1 MILSMTGYAAV
12 SRDLPH
18 GALNLEIKSVN
29 SRFLDLMF
37 RLADEAR
44 TLEPALREVITASVT
59 RGKVELRLG
68 YGKDGA
74 SGQSRAGR
82 PLQLNEEAVRRLGEA
97 AAAVKRLVPQ
107 TLDLR
112 VMEVLHWPGVLDD
125 TALSP
130 EQMRVAVNAMMSQA
144 MSEFTDSRAREGEKL
159 KQMLLT
165 RVAALEAWVVKVEP
179 MMPLAVADQQAR
191 MTARLKEALGA
202 VDDERV
208 RQEIAM
214 FGIKI
219 DVAEELSRLGAHLSE
234 VRRVL
239 GKGGACGKR
248 LDFLM
253 QELNREANTLGSK
266 SVSPEVSTA
275 AMEMKILIEQM
286 REQVQNLE

>member
-12 SRDLPH
+12 SRELPH
-18 GALNLEIKSVN
+18 GAINLEVKSVN

-44 TLEPALREVITASVT
+44 SLEPMLREAITESVT
-59 RGKVELRLG
+59 RGKVEVRLG

-74 SGQSRAGR
+74 AGQSRAGR
-82 PLQLNEEAVRRLGEA
+82 PLQLNEETVQRLGEA
-97 AAAVKRLVPQ
+97 AVAVKRLVPQ
-107 TLDLR
+107 ALELR
-112 VMEVLHWPGVLDD
+112 VMEVLHWPGVLED

-130 EQMRVAVNAMMSQA
+130 EQMRDAVSAMMQA
-144 MSEFTDSRAREGEKL
+144 AMAEFKGSRAREGEKL
-159 KQMLLT
+159 KVMLLT
-165 RVAALEAWVVKVEP
+165 RVAGLEDWVKKVEP
-179 MMPLAVADQQAR
+179 LMPQAVADQQAK
-191 MTARLKEALGA
+191 MTARLRDALGA
-202 VDDERV
+202 VDDERI

-239 GKGGACGKR
+239 DQGGACGKR

-266 SVSPEVSTA
+266 SVSSEVSTA

-286 REQVQNLE
+286 REQVQNIE

>member
-130 EQMRVAVNAMMSQA
+130 EQMRDAVNAMMSQA

>member
-44 TLEPALREVITASVT
+44 TLEPALREAITAGVT

-130 EQMRVAVNAMMSQA
+130 EQMREAVNAMMSQA
-144 MSEFTDSRAREGEKL
+144 MAEFTDSRAREGEKL

-179 MMPLAVADQQAR
+179 MMPQAVADQQAR

-239 GKGGACGKR
+239 AKGGACGKR